1 MKEWMLFSLK
11 EVRLKDDL
19 VGNPGMIIS
28 VLAPNEAGE
37 YRLGVKFC

>member
-1 MKEWMLFSLK
+1 MKEWMLFSLQ
-11 EVRLKDDL
+11 EVRLKDDF

-37 YRLGVKFC
+37 YILGVTFC